1 MNESV
6 VKGLLPVGLED
17 LLAPEAEREADAVS
31 RLMACFAGHGY
42 QRVKPP
48 LVEFEENLLQGSG
61 QALSKEIFRLMDPL
75 SQRMMAVRADMT
87 MQIARI
93 AQTRLAHDPRPLRLS
108 YAGEVL
114 RVKGGELEPAR
125 LLMQVGVELI
135 GSAAAA
141 GDAEVILL
149 ALEGLEM
156 LAIDR
161 LSIDLNAPTLVP
173 AVAAGLELEEDLV
186 RRARAALD
194 RKDAAA
200 VAALGGAAGR
210 LFGALLDASG
220 MAERALAAL
229 TAIELPE
236 GARAS
241 AAELREVAERVRAA
255 RPDLSLTLDPVEHRG
270 FEYHSG
276 VTFSIFAVGARGELG
291 RGGRYRVGSSAGGEP
306 ATGVTLIMPAIL
318 RRARA
323 LAAPRR
329 LFVPFGTAPGDAVR
343 LRADGWATL
352 AGLEPSAD
360 ARREAARLGCSHW
373 LENGRAV
380 ALPLAKGG

>member
-173 AVAAGLELEEDLV
+173 AVAAGLELEEGLV

-200 VAALGGAAGR
+200 VATLDGAAGR

-220 MAERALAAL
+220 MA
-229 TAIELPE
+229 
-236 GARAS
+236 
-241 AAELREVAERVRAA
+241 
-255 RPDLSLTLDPVEHRG
+255 
-270 FEYHSG
+270 
-276 VTFSIFAVGARGELG
+276 
-291 RGGRYRVGSSAGGEP
+291 
-306 ATGVTLIMPAIL
+306 
-318 RRARA
+318 
-323 LAAPRR
+323 
-329 LFVPFGTAPGDAVR
+329 
-343 LRADGWATL
+343 
-352 AGLEPSAD
+352 
-360 ARREAARLGCSHW
+360 
-373 LENGRAV
+373 
-380 ALPLAKGG
+380 